1 MKTRKTKKRNI
12 IRRTVAFLL
21 CMTMVLGLGMQDV
34 IEQVYAEGL
43 SAVSQE
49 QSAPETQNVESTA
62 PTTPEEETDPTASG
76 EIVPVTPE
84 EEPTAPEEDKEP
96 TEPANPADN
105 GGKYGCHDSAG
116 GDNRTERS
124 GRTDHSG

>member
-12 IRRTVAFLL
+12 IRRAVAFLL

-84 EEPTAPEEDKEP
+84 ETVIAFVQQ
-96 TEPANPADN
+96 
-105 GGKYGCHDSAG
+105 
-116 GDNRTERS
+116 
-124 GRTDHSG
+124 